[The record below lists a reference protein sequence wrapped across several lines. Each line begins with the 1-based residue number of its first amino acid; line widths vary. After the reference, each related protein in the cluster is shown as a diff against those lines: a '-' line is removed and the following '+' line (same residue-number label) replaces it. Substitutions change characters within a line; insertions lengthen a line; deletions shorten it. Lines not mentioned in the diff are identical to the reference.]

1 MLGMKGFSH
10 RERFWHKDTKTYRTT
25 LFLLTLRTLFKTELS
40 DETPTRS
47 IIYDDNHDNKGVAT
61 KTMAEAFKET
71 DTHLK
76 AIVWFACLMGPLEVL
91 TEMAPYCDY
100 QFASS
105 HVSRAIT
112 EIVSTLIEALN
123 ESPDDFEKAAKR
135 HCEKLEAEYI
145 TSFQNIPDDKDPN
158 VKHQENCDFSCWR
171 SDKLAAIR

>member
-1 MLGMKGFSH
+1 MKGFSH

-76 AIVWFACLMGPLEVL
+76 AIVWFACLMGQLEVL
-91 TEMAPYCDY
+91 TEMAPY
-100 QFASS
+100 
-105 HVSRAIT
+105 
-112 EIVSTLIEALN
+112 
-123 ESPDDFEKAAKR
+123 
-135 HCEKLEAEYI
+135 
-145 TSFQNIPDDKDPN
+145 
-158 VKHQENCDFSCWR
+158 CDFSCWR